1 MKSLA
6 TQLRQAGEVYAAAL
20 LEHPERTP
28 LWRYSR
34 ATADFFK
41 GASLPHYDGGR
52 LYPCG
57 PSFSASTPL
66 AVKPEFSFIWSL
78 ETEKLRLT
86 RLLQNPPV
94 AAPTCA
100 CKNLHGSVDAATGGV
115 CMFFGCRGGFRARQ
129 AARLRF

>member
-1 MKSLA
+1 MRSLA

-66 AVKPEFSFIWSL
+66 AVKPEFSFTWSL

-86 RLLQNPPV
+86 RLLQTPPV

-100 CKNLHGSVDAATGGV
+100 
-115 CMFFGCRGGFRARQ
+115 
-129 AARLRF
+129 